1 VALERIII
9 TRESKSNFDTFGC
22 GQNFIGIIR
31 HETPPAGGLL
41 HNLIKILHSS
51 AEHLAG
57 VLFQQLDRSAAAAAA
72 AAADLFHAQG
82 AIPQEQEIERM
93 NV

>member
-41 HNLIKILHSS
+41 HNLIKILHGS

-57 VLFQQLDRSAAAAAA
+57 VLFQQLDRSAAA

>member
-41 HNLIKILHSS
+41 HNLIKILRS

-57 VLFQQLDRSAAAAAA
+57 VLFQQLDRSAA